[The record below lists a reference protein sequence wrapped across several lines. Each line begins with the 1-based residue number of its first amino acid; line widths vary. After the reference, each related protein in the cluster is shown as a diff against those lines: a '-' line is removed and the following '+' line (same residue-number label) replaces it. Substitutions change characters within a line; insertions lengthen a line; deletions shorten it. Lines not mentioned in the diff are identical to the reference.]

1 MFNKTALRTI
11 VATAF
16 LAAPGAVLAEG
27 ATSLLARFQQIGFVE
42 DTGAAIRIEAGDAL
56 RTISQE
62 VPAAVCHLHNG
73 VAPEMS
79 AKLLREGLDNFDVMA
94 DALLNGNPD
103 FGIIGGEQ
111 RAKTRR
117 LIEEVKVSWAP
128 LKEAGEQV
136 LANPADESAVEVLYS
151 TASDMLDQTYYL
163 LSELEG
169 EYANPVELLY
179 SDALLLEVAGRQS
192 MLSQRISFLGCLVW
206 SGAAD
211 ETYIDLLNTAAGQ
224 FKFGMAAM
232 QNGAPELG
240 IQPPPTPE
248 IAAKLE
254 YMSSDFD
261 VISGHLVTIMETGA
275 LAPDNAETLYE
286 ILADKMYTMNDVA
299 HLYAI
304 YSKRVY

>member
-1 MFNKTALRTI
+1 MFDKVTLRA
-11 VATAF
+11 VAATAF
-16 LAAPGAVLAEG
+16 LTVPGVATAEG
-27 ATSLLARFQQIGFVE
+27 ATTLLAQFQQIGFVD

-62 VPAAVCHLHNG
+62 VPAAACHLHNG
-73 VAPEMS
+73 VATELS
-79 AKLLREGLDNFDVMA
+79 AKLLLEGVQNFDVMA
-94 DALLNGNPD
+94 DALLHGNAQY
-103 FGIIGGEQ
+103 GIVGGEE
-111 RAKTRR
+111 RAKTIR
-117 LIEEVKVSWAP
+117 LIEEIQVAWAP
-128 LKEAGEQV
+128 LKAASEQI
-136 LANPADESAVEVLYS
+136 LADPSDESALEVLYAN
-151 TASDMLDQTYYL
+151 ASDMLDQTYYL

-169 EYANPVELLY
+169 QYANPVELLY

-192 MLSQRISFLGCLVW
+192 MLSQRLSFLGCLVW

-261 VISGHLVTIMETGA
+261 VIAGHLVTIMETGN
-275 LAPDNAETLYE
+275 LAADNADELYA
-286 ILADKMYTMNDVA
+286 ILAEKMYTMNDVA
-299 HLYAI
+299 HLYALH
-304 YSKRVY
+304 SKRVY